1 MKYENIMIPHLKK
14 SLCNLPT
21 RRFGEFVEILTS
33 KLNNL
38 ENSKDNSY
46 DRTKENERIEIKGS
60 RVFNNDN
67 TILTE
72 QNVLQILN
80 EEYASRGS
88 ELISDD
94 RRHENNWNC
103 NIQQI
108 KPKYF
113 DVLYYSLFFEN
124 RVVFFKIPSSKILTD
139 KNIKYSGKQHRGN
152 KGEGQFHID
161 CKNIEYHLLEYFYK
175 SLTYDEVVAL
185 LENRMIKP
193 WHVYQIATL
202 EEFL

>member
-1 MKYENIMIPHLKK
+1 MVTHLKK

-38 ENSKDNSY
+38 ENPKDNSY

-80 EEYASRGS
+80 EEYA
-88 ELISDD
+88 I
-94 RRHENNWNC
+94 
-103 NIQQI
+103 
-108 KPKYF
+108 
-113 DVLYYSLFFEN
+113 
-124 RVVFFKIPSSKILTD
+124 
-139 KNIKYSGKQHRGN
+139 
-152 KGEGQFHID
+152 
-161 CKNIEYHLLEYFYK
+161 
-175 SLTYDEVVAL
+175 
-185 LENRMIKP
+185 LENQPAEIRLRKKISKS
-193 WHVYQIATL
+193 
-202 EEFL
+202 FS

>member
-1 MKYENIMIPHLKK
+1 MVKSLKK

-46 DRTKENERIEIKGS
+46 DRTKEKQRIEIKGS

-94 RRHENNWNC
+94 LRHESNWNC

-113 DVLYYSLFFEN
+113 DVLYYSLFL
-124 RVVFFKIPSSKILTD
+124 KIVWCFLKYLVLKYLRIKI
-139 KNIKYSGKQHRGN
+139 
-152 KGEGQFHID
+152 
-161 CKNIEYHLLEYFYK
+161 
-175 SLTYDEVVAL
+175 
-185 LENRMIKP
+185 
-193 WHVYQIATL
+193 
-202 EEFL
+202 

>member
-1 MKYENIMIPHLKK
+1 MVKSLKK

-46 DRTKENERIEIKGS
+46 DRTKEKQRIEIKGS

-80 EEYASRGS
+80 EEYGSRGS
-88 ELISDD
+88 KCYPMISDIVIGTVIS
-94 RRHENNWNC
+94 NKSNQ
-103 NIQQI
+103 NILM
-108 KPKYF
+108 F
-113 DVLYYSLFFEN
+113 FYSLFFEN
-124 RVVFFKIPSSKILTD
+124 RVVFFKIPSLKYTD
-139 KNIKYSGKQHRGN
+139 KNIKLWK
-152 KGEGQFHID
+152 
-161 CKNIEYHLLEYFYK
+161 
-175 SLTYDEVVAL
+175 
-185 LENRMIKP
+185 
-193 WHVYQIATL
+193 AT
-202 EEFL
+202 

>member
-1 MKYENIMIPHLKK
+1 MVKYLKK

-46 DRTKENERIEIKGS
+46 DRTKEKQRIEIKGS

-80 EEYASRGS
+80 EEYTSRGQ
-88 ELISDD
+88 
-94 RRHENNWNC
+94 N
-103 NIQQI
+103 
-108 KPKYF
+108 
-113 DVLYYSLFFEN
+113 
-124 RVVFFKIPSSKILTD
+124 
-139 KNIKYSGKQHRGN
+139 
-152 KGEGQFHID
+152 
-161 CKNIEYHLLEYFYK
+161 
-175 SLTYDEVVAL
+175 
-185 LENRMIKP
+185 
-193 WHVYQIATL
+193 
-202 EEFL
+202 